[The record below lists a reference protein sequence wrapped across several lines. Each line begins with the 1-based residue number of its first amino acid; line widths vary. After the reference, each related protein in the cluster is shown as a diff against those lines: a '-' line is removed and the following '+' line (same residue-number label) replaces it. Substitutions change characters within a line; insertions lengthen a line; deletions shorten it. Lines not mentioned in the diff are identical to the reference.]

1 MNNVSIMIVDD
12 EPIVGKRLKRLFEK
26 DGYNVEI
33 FTRGSQ
39 ALKELENKKFDIIIT
54 DLKMGKV
61 DGMQILETAREK
73 YPDTKIIIISGLSKN
88 ELVIDALK
96 KGAYSFIVKPFKFN
110 ELKEV
115 VLELTENCIMQK
127 IDLIL
132 CYRRVFY

>member
-33 FTRGSQ
+33 FSRGSM

-115 VLELTENCIMQK
+115 VYRAHRELHNAEN
-127 IDLIL
+127 
-132 CYRRVFY
+132 

>member
-1 MNNVSIMIVDD
+1 VNNVSIMIVDD

-33 FTRGSQ
+33 FSRGSM

-115 VLELTENCIMQK
+115 VYRAHRELHNAEN
-127 IDLIL
+127 
-132 CYRRVFY
+132 

>member
-33 FTRGSQ
+33 FSRGSM

-61 DGMQILETAREK
+61 DGMQILETARGK

-115 VLELTENCIMQK
+115 VYRAHRELHNAEN
-127 IDLIL
+127 
-132 CYRRVFY
+132 

>member
-1 MNNVSIMIVDD
+1 MIVDD

-26 DGYNVEI
+26 DGYAVEI
-33 FTRGSQ
+33 FTRGSA

-61 DGMQILETAREK
+61 DGMQILETARGK

-96 KGAYSFIVKPFKFN
+96 KGAFSFIVKPFKIS

-115 VLELTENCIMQK
+115 VIRAHRELQNSEN
-127 IDLIL
+127 
-132 CYRRVFY
+132 

>member
-33 FTRGSQ
+33 FSRGSQ

-115 VLELTENCIMQK
+115 VYRAHRELHNAEN
-127 IDLIL
+127 
-132 CYRRVFY
+132 

>member
-33 FTRGSQ
+33 FSRGSM
-39 ALKELENKKFDIIIT
+39 ALKELENKKFNIIIT

-115 VLELTENCIMQK
+115 VYRAHRELHNAEN
-127 IDLIL
+127 
-132 CYRRVFY
+132 

>member
-1 MNNVSIMIVDD
+1 VNNVSIMIVDD

-33 FTRGSQ
+33 FSRGSM

-115 VLELTENCIMQK
+115 VYRAHRELHNTEN
-127 IDLIL
+127 
-132 CYRRVFY
+132 

>member
-1 MNNVSIMIVDD
+1 MIVDD

-26 DGYNVEI
+26 DGYAVEI
-33 FTRGSQ
+33 FTRGSL

-73 YPDTKIIIISGLSKN
+73 YPATKIIIISGLSKN
-88 ELVIDALK
+88 ELVLDALK
-96 KGAYSFIVKPFKFN
+96 KGAFSFIVKPFKVS

-115 VLELTENCIMQK
+115 VIRAAREPHNS
-127 IDLIL
+127 DN
-132 CYRRVFY
+132 

>member
-1 MNNVSIMIVDD
+1 MIVDD

-33 FTRGSQ
+33 FSRGSM

-115 VLELTENCIMQK
+115 VYRAHRELHNTEN
-127 IDLIL
+127 
-132 CYRRVFY
+132 

>member
-1 MNNVSIMIVDD
+1 MNKISIMIVDD

-26 DGYNVEI
+26 DGYAVEI
-33 FTRGSQ
+33 FTRGSL

-88 ELVIDALK
+88 ELVLEALK
-96 KGAYSFIVKPFKFN
+96 KGAFSFIVKPFKFN

-115 VLELTENCIMQK
+115 VYRAHRELHNAEN
-127 IDLIL
+127 
-132 CYRRVFY
+132 

>member
-1 MNNVSIMIVDD
+1 VNNVSIMIVDD

-33 FTRGSQ
+33 FSRGSQ

-115 VLELTENCIMQK
+115 VYRAHRELHNAEN
-127 IDLIL
+127 
-132 CYRRVFY
+132 